1 MNPKTKYYQVF
12 GLPDNASK
20 TEIRSAYR
28 RLAMQYHPDK
38 NPDPK
43 AHSLFVDLT
52 EAYHILL
59 NDNYKPVQAQATV
72 TRREK
77 SEADRIREAQDR
89 LKNQQFREQYE
100 QDRFFRKLTTGKS
113 WRIFRIFSIVSAT
126 LALLLLIDPFLPS
139 HFEEHVVQS
148 YSSIYNGIDH
158 SDIRYIHTEKNL
170 NMFIENP
177 HAQMLTSD
185 PHISV
190 ERSWLFRNP
199 TQVWYRNLFFKQKY
213 AVDFSAVNLYPAV
226 PILFLIP
233 AFTVFYRRKSYS
245 FSIVYY
251 FSKYIVSAC
260 VVYFLFSQQR
270 WLHLLTFGWV

>member
-28 RLAMQYHPDK
+28 KLAMQYHPDK

-59 NDNYKPVQAQATV
+59 NDNYRHVPVPV

-77 SEADRIREAQDR
+77 SESDRIREAQDR
-89 LKNQQFREQYE
+89 LKSQQFREQYE
-100 QDRFFRKLTTGKS
+100 QDRFFRRLTTGRS
-113 WRIFRIFSIVSAT
+113 WRVFRGFAVVSAL

-148 YSSIYNGIDH
+148 YSSIYNGMDH
-158 SDIRYIHTEKNL
+158 SDIRYIHTENNL

-177 HAQMLTSD
+177 HPNILSSD
-185 PHISV
+185 PYISV

-199 TQVWYRNLFFKQKY
+199 TQVWYRNLFFKHKY

-226 PILFLIP
+226 PILFLFP
-233 AFTVFYRRKSYS
+233 AFTVFYRRQSYA

-260 VVYFLFSQQR
+260 VVYFLLSQQR
-270 WLHLLTFGWV
+270 WLHLLTFGFV